1 MLGRW
6 SQGQGGVPSNSDRQM
21 NVDQDRGVALLLL
34 SCVQRSGVGTDND
47 GHVSLLSHTGLVT
60 AH

>member
-1 MLGRW
+1 M
-6 SQGQGGVPSNSDRQM
+6 PSNSDIQM

-47 GHVSLLSHTGLVT
+47 GHVSLLSHTGVVT